1 MSSANDPFS
10 GTPDA
15 DSPGIMDAGTDLL
28 GAAIDRATH
37 ALWSARRA
45 DGSWDERSDIGPA
58 GTANVLVSLNHVGV
72 LPSRDLT
79 AGASWLRAHQ
89 RLDGSFVPYPFAPD
103 GSLSATAQCWAALHL
118 DGASAGAAR
127 KAEDYVRSH
136 GGIPQLLA
144 NMGSGDLAP
153 IYLALAG
160 LLDPRR
166 LPCPP
171 IVWALS
177 DPVVSFA
184 SRRVHFGIV
193 IGALQLS
200 LIVRSL
206 RGRRATGLILRRA
219 YQRAVER
226 MTQFQN
232 SDGSWNSNTVQTAL
246 AVPAL
251 VAAVGIGDSRVRRA
265 VDWLLSRRIEDQS
278 GVWFDVFSSD
288 LWTTAF
294 NVRALLL
301 AGISRAD
308 PRIVESIDWILDR
321 QLETPQPSPNNRR
334 RGAPRTG
341 GWPFQSG
348 NETMADC
355 DDAGIVLSV
364 LALALESGRDG
375 RTLPPSQATR
385 IRSAVAKARAW
396 LDGMQ
401 NPDGGWP
408 AFVWS
413 VPGTRPQR
421 TLFSELPRFELNRP
435 VAALKAVLRPAPE
448 LGDPSAEDL
457 TARVLH
463 GLGSFGRTTADT
475 EVARAVMFLR
485 KHQTDFG
492 AWWGRWVCNYLA
504 STAYVLSG
512 LASVR
517 EDLVESH
524 VTRAIRFTLSRQN
537 PDGGFG
543 EAVDS
548 YLDIARAGTGTSTVP
563 LTALVAGA
571 LVEAG
576 RGNDPAVLRAIAYLI
591 REQRPDGTWPNG
603 DYLAPNVPPDSFY
616 FYGGTA
622 RHAPLEALARFAQRD
637 TVTTNDPAE
646 QQGRWTSAVLEPMRQ
661 RTDPV
666 ADDVVASIYAS
677 GRLDEVNRLLT
688 TILRNDDPIPPG
700 LPEVARR
707 YFDATASLPTWAD
720 REKMA
725 RAEQV
730 FAQHGLKITFGLF
743 CSSLPQVYCAANGA
757 PVLAQ
762 TGAMLN
768 RVRQRIFETAQFL
781 FDAMDRG
788 ALHVGGRGI
797 RSAQRVRLMH
807 AAIRHLVRHHP
818 SFAFDAAVLG
828 QPINQEDLAAT
839 LLTFSVVT
847 FDAARKME
855 APLTAADGDAWVHHW
870 AAVGHV
876 LGIEDDVL
884 PRNLTDAEQLLAA
897 FRERQWA
904 PSPTGKQLAAALVD
918 TMQELFT
925 REIDHLDGLT
935 PTLIRH
941 LAGDR
946 CGDLLGLPP
955 ADKTRVFIG
964 AVRAGRQIFRVKD
977 RDHRLE
983 RHLGELAV
991 DAMRWIT
998 YLERGD
1004 KNAPFRVPQSL
1015 RESVTADRWRPWR
1028 R

>member
-1 MSSANDPFS
+1 MSVVNDPWN
-10 GTPDA
+10 GTP
-15 DSPGIMDAGTDLL
+15 PEGGTVGTTIDLL
-28 GAAIDRATH
+28 NAAIDRATR
-37 ALWSARRA
+37 ALWSTRRA

-58 GTANVLVSLNHVGV
+58 STANVLVALNHAGV
-72 LPSRDLT
+72 LRPRDLV
-79 AGASWLRAHQ
+79 AGASWLRGQQ
-89 RLDGSFVPYPFAPD
+89 RPDGSFVPYPFASA
-103 GSLSATAQCWAALHL
+103 GSLSVTAQCWAALHL
-118 DGASAGAAR
+118 DPASTGAAGR
-127 KAEDYVRSH
+127 AGDYVRSH
-136 GGIPQLLA
+136 GGIPQLLED
-144 NMGSGDLAP
+144 MGSGDIASL
-153 IYLALAG
+153 YLALAG
-160 LLDPRR
+160 LLDPHR

-171 IVWALS
+171 IAWALS
-177 DPVVSFA
+177 DRFVKIL
-184 SRRVHFGIV
+184 SRRFHFGIV
-193 IGALQLS
+193 SGALQLS

-206 RGRRATGLILRRA
+206 RGRRKTGLIARRA
-219 YQRAVER
+219 YRRAVEL
-226 MTQFQN
+226 MTLFQN
-232 SDGSWNSNTVQTAL
+232 RDGSWNSNTVQTAL

-251 VAAVGIGDSRVRRA
+251 IAAGLGIDDLRVRRA
-265 VDWLLSRRIEDQS
+265 LDWLLSRRIEDET

-301 AGISRAD
+301 AGTSRAD
-308 PRIVESIDWILDR
+308 PRIGESIDWILDR
-321 QLETPQPSPNNRR
+321 QLDIPQPDPNNRR

-348 NETMADC
+348 NDTMADC

-364 LALALESGRDG
+364 LALALEPGADREP
-375 RTLPPSQATR
+375 LPPAQATR
-385 IRSAVAKARAW
+385 LRNAVTKARVW
-396 LDGMQ
+396 LEGMQ

-421 TLFSELPRFELNRP
+421 TLFAEPARFALNRP
-435 VAALKAVLRPAPE
+435 LAAIKALLQPAPE
-448 LGDPSAEDL
+448 LGDPSTEDL

-463 GLGSFGRTTADT
+463 GLGSFGRTSGDP
-475 EVARAVMFLR
+475 EVAAALTFLR

-504 STAYVLSG
+504 STAYVLSA
-512 LASVR
+512 LVRVR
-517 EDLVESH
+517 EDLGESY
-524 VTRAIRFTLSRQN
+524 VTRAIRFMLSRQN

-543 EAVDS
+543 ESVAS
-548 YLDIARAGTGTSTVP
+548 YRDITRAGTGTSTVP
-563 LTALVAGA
+563 LTALVVGA

-576 RGNDPAVLRAIAYLI
+576 RNNEPAVHAAIDYLI

-603 DYLAPNVPPDSFY
+603 HYLATNIPPEGFY
-616 FYGGTA
+616 FYGGTVA
-622 RHAPLEALARFAQRD
+622 HAPLEALARFAGRHA
-637 TVTTNDPAE
+637 VPPGAPAE
-646 QQGRWTSAVLEPMRQ
+646 QHGRWTSAVLEPMRQ

-666 ADDVVASIYAS
+666 ADEVVGSIYAS
-677 GRLDEVNRLLT
+677 GQIDEVNRLLT
-688 TILRNDDPIPPG
+688 SILRNDDPIPPG
-700 LPEVARR
+700 LPEPARR
-707 YFDATASLPTWAD
+707 YFEATASLPDWAD
-720 REKMA
+720 RKKIA
-725 RAEQV
+725 RAQEI
-730 FAQHGLKITFGLF
+730 FAHYGLKITFGLF

-781 FDAMDRG
+781 FDVMDRG
-788 ALHVGGRGI
+788 AMDVGGRGI

-807 AAIRHLVRHHP
+807 AAIRHLVDHHP

-855 APLTAADGDAWVHHW
+855 APLTPSDGDAWVHHW
-870 AAVGHV
+870 AGVGHV

-884 PRNLTDAEQLLAA
+884 PRELADAEQLLEA

-904 PSPTGKQLAAALVD
+904 PSPAGKQLAAALVD

-935 PTLIRH
+935 PTLVRH

-946 CGDLLGLPP
+946 CGDVLGLPP
-955 ADKTRVFIG
+955 TDKTRVIIG
-964 AVRAGRQIFRVKD
+964 AVRAGRHVLRVKD
-977 RDHRLE
+977 RDRGIE
-983 RHLGELAV
+983 RQLGELAV
-991 DAMRWIT
+991 AAMRWIT

-1015 RESVTADRWRPWR
+1015 RESVNDRQWPSWR